1 MLFVNRKM
9 EEFSVEQ
16 VRPGLFC
23 IHSQLNASKLYS
35 QINDSMDKKEGAGN
49 NTFAGLSTTN
59 SAVSSPF
66 AGFFFGQST
75 SNIPKST
82 GKFVVSNLSCP
93 SIGLIIYILRT
104 SIPAKYVRLTN
115 SRKRIKTGSNPF

>member
-1 MLFVNRKM
+1 M
-9 EEFSVEQ
+9 ELSVEQ

-23 IHSQLNASKLYS
+23 IHSQQLIANKIDS
-35 QINDSMDKKEGAGN
+35 QDDSMDKKEGADK
-49 NTFAGLSTTN
+49 NTFGLSTTN

-93 SIGLIIYILRT
+93 SIRLIIYIFRT
-104 SIPAKYVRLTN
+104 SIPAK
-115 SRKRIKTGSNPF
+115 